1 MSKEVRP
8 VQELET
14 DPRFPSGKWLGF
26 FLQPALP
33 PGRHDMELVL
43 TFCRGRLTGEGRDC
57 VGTFRLHGTYDLASG
72 RCEWIKQYVGR
83 HAVYYRGFNE
93 GKGIWGTWEIAGE
106 TPPQRGGFHIWPEG
120 MPDPT
125 RPARHEEA
133 ELPVP
138 RTQRQHRRLPQPVGA

>member
-1 MSKEVRP
+1 MNADAPQSH
-8 VQELET
+8 ELET
-14 DPRFPSGKWLGF
+14 DPRFPSGKWVGF

-33 PGRHDMELVL
+33 PGRHEMELIL
-43 TFCRGRLTGEGRDC
+43 TFRQGRLTGEGRDC
-57 VGTFRLHGTYDLASG
+57 VGDFRLHGTYDLASG

-106 TPPQRGGFHIWPEG
+106 SPPQRGGFHIWPEG

-125 RPARHEEA
+125 RPAQHAAA
-133 ELPVP
+133 ELPLL
-138 RTQRQHRRLPQPVGA
+138 QRQRKRQRSPQPVGA